1 MSVNLLPQATDKDVK
16 KADSSLRGM
25 VVLLVWLGILV
36 VVFVFLF
43 FNESLEN
50 GKLRDAESQK
60 TTLLSQISELGQIHD
75 EYYTLAYKTLV
86 LSRIKTDQ
94 YVPSTIGNYVKEKIE
109 GTGKVEQY
117 YFDAKGVVRL
127 QIETTSYFTAVK
139 IWHELLK
146 DKTVMTEL
154 NLTSFSQDAKGKVS
168 FQLTG
173 TLNLAELYI
182 EHGITK

>member
-1 MSVNLLPQATDKDVK
+1 MSVNLLPQATVKDLK
-16 KADSSLRGM
+16 KADSSLRGLI
-25 VVLLVWLGILV
+25 VAFVWIGILV

-43 FNESLEN
+43 FNESVAK
-50 GKLRDAESQK
+50 GKLRDSESNK
-60 TTLLSQISELGQIHD
+60 TELLTQISELGQTQD
-75 EYYTLAYKTLV
+75 DYYTLAYKTMI

-94 YVPSTIGNYVKEKIE
+94 YVPSTIGSYVKERIE
-109 GTGKVEQY
+109 GTGKIQQY
-117 YFDAKGVVRL
+117 YFDAKGVIRL
-127 QIETTSYFTAVK
+127 QIETNSYYSAVK

-146 DKTVMTEL
+146 DKNVVSEL
-154 NLTSFSQDAKGKVS
+154 NLTSFSQDVKGKVS